1 MSTAATII
9 DNRSDENASTTP
21 CFRFIAS
28 AWVYGS
34 YFVSNQQIHET
45 TIMIEQLRSLRI
57 QLDTI
62 HKARETEFDEN
73 VEKIKAARVRGLGPR
88 SQLIVRLL
96 KKSLTL
102 KKSREGISNRMT
114 TVELQ
119 IEALE
124 SSDFN
129 RTMLKTMQSTADVM
143 RKMGLDKGLS
153 QADSTISELEEN
165 IQMACDMNH
174 ALSTTNSD
182 YLNDDEL
189 DAELDELMDTV
200 QPKPTPTPT
209 GNKTIHVELPA
220 FTPKTVVAG
229 NAESV
234 ITESVEM
241 VSSMRIDEDPTPAI
255 V

>member
-1 MSTAATII
+1 MAPTVEDATT
-9 DNRSDENASTTP
+9 ETP
-21 CFRFIAS
+21 CFRLTTYLWVFIARNVTS
-28 AWVYGS
+28 QKQHGVAMLV
-34 YFVSNQQIHET
+34 
-45 TIMIEQLRSLRI
+45 EQLSSLRVELKQ
-57 QLDTI
+57 QLTKSLTDIIDNKKTVCSLRAKGSGKRDI
-62 HKARETEFDEN
+62 
-73 VEKIKAARVRGLGPR
+73 VIVV
-88 SQLIVRLL
+88 LI
-96 KKSLTL
+96 KKSLAM
-102 KKSREGISNRMT
+102 KKARDGLVGRINTIDM
-114 TVELQ
+114 Q